1 MRTSGMTATAG
12 PTQLTIFRKVV
23 TDSPTSPPSCA
34 RLLKLAAQQSVAIL
48 VRGDLKKLRLVGR
61 LGRYQE
67 GNYLWVESENA
78 GGVLDAVMAKITAG
92 TLSVG
97 GGVMRLPGS
106 HLWVKNIGEVMS
118 TPAELTG
125 RLDIEAYNREIKG
138 AVFKLAG
145 GATGRAGP

>member
-1 MRTSGMTATAG
+1 
-12 PTQLTIFRKVV
+12 V
-23 TDSPTSPPSCA
+23 
-34 RLLKLAAQQSVAIL
+34 LKLAAQQSVAIL

-106 HLWVKNIGEVMS
+106 IISE
-118 TPAELTG
+118 
-125 RLDIEAYNREIKG
+125 
-138 AVFKLAG
+138 
-145 GATGRAGP
+145 